1 MAVTYDTPAQVSA
14 TAAAEAGRY
23 ARPDGTGSND
33 MLVGR
38 MPDAVKG
45 AGFIHPGGNQ
55 PLDGRKDADE
65 IFERSFNA
73 TVALRKA
80 TSDGINDTSGVYK
93 SLNPS
98 FVSQFPAFLAQGTP
112 GFGAQGLQQLVGEL
126 NQAFSKVDA
135 LKNFTLTAPLAS
147 GFVPFDLVAPSRLI
161 YPVYTPLRN
170 KLPRVQGQGTSRRV
184 KVMTGISGSQ
194 TGNQGVL
201 DISIPELVGGTSI
214 TGTWPLNLPGSGA
227 QTAVDLNVPYQ
238 FFGLTEALSW
248 LAQFGGQGFE
258 DLSALANLVLLQE
271 FMLAEEYAMIAATP
285 SNLATP
291 GTPTTAARTAG
302 SNETAIG
309 GSPGHYRVIV
319 TAVNYYGETIG
330 SAGSADITS
339 VGTTN
344 VVDVTIA
351 PVAGA
356 LQYNL
361 YVATASATPTNAQY
375 FLVAGTTTQASVTST
390 GSMTAGSVGGL
401 RFTIQGP
408 NGAPTTGANPP
419 LADTG
424 TGKST
429 RMAGIVPTLDGQ
441 ATTAGVYPAN
451 WQGGYLNQKLG
462 THLSITAV
470 NNALQ
475 GMFDGTG
482 SINPGAF
489 RADPDELIG
498 EGGDIMRMSNDIVQS
513 GQATNFRLMV
523 TQADN
528 ADGITTGAAVSEFQN
543 PITRK
548 LIKLL
553 VHPFLTQGTALLMS
567 YALPYT
573 WTNVANVWEMTLVQ
587 DYISISWPV
596 IDATFRYS
604 LFMYGALVAN
614 APYYCARLGGIQVSD
629 TTPYA

>member
-14 TAAAEAGRY
+14 NAAADASRY
-23 ARPDGTGSND
+23 SRPQD
-33 MLVGR
+33 MLAAR

-45 AGFIHPGGNQ
+45 AGFIQPGGNK
-55 PLDGRKDADE
+55 PLDGAKDSDQ

-73 TVALRKA
+73 VRGLRKA
-80 TSDGINDTSGVYK
+80 TSDGINRPQDVYK

-98 FVSQFPAFLAQGTP
+98 FLNQFPAFLAAGTP
-112 GFGAQGLQQLVGEL
+112 GFGSQGLQQLVGEI
-126 NQAFSKVDA
+126 NTAFSQVDA

-170 KLPRVQGQGTSRRV
+170 KLPRVAGQGTSRRV

-194 TGNQGVL
+194 TGNQGVV
-201 DISIPELVGGTSI
+201 DIAIPELIGGSSI
-214 TGTWPLNLPGSGA
+214 TGTWPLNLPGSGS

-285 SNLATP
+285 TNLSKPAA
-291 GTPTTAARTAG
+291 PTTVLRAAG
-302 SNETAIG
+302 SNETPIG
-309 GSPGHYRVIV
+309 GSPAHFVVVV
-319 TAVNYYGETIG
+319 TATNYYGETIA
-330 SAGSADITS
+330 SAVSADLTGVS
-339 VGTTN
+339 TTN
-344 VVDVTIA
+344 VVDVTIS
-351 PVAGA
+351 PVPGA

-361 YVATASATPTNAQY
+361 YVSTASATPTNAQLY
-375 FLVAGTTTQASVTST
+375 LVAGQSTQGGVTYVGSQTASP
-390 GSMTAGSVGGL
+390 VGGL

-408 NGAPTTGANPP
+408 NGTPSTGANPP
-419 LADTG
+419 TSDTG
-424 TGKST
+424 TGSST

-441 ATTAGVYPAN
+441 ASTAGVYPSG
-451 WQGGYLNQKLG
+451 WQGGYLNQNLG

-475 GMFDGTG
+475 GLFDGSG
-482 SINPGAF
+482 AINPGSF

-513 GQATNFRLMV
+513 GSATNFRMFI
-523 TQADN
+523 QQDQSS
-528 ADGITTGAAVSEFQN
+528 GITTGAAVSEFQN

-548 LIKLL
+548 LIKIL
-553 VHPFLTQGTALLMS
+553 VHPFLTQGTAMLMS
-567 YALPYT
+567 YSLPYT

-614 APYYCARLGGIQVSD
+614 APQYCARIGGIQVSD
-629 TTPYA
+629 TTPYS